1 MAKRYL
7 ILEDGTV
14 FEGEA
19 FGADVTT
26 TGELVFTT
34 GMVGYQETITD
45 PAHAGHLV
53 VFTYPTIGNYGLNA
67 DDDNSFY
74 SDCRGVIVYEWGK
87 EGSNWRSQMTLDEF
101 LRRKGIPGI
110 SGLDTR
116 ALTRLIR
123 DRGSIRAQLTDQRD
137 EPNQVEAIEQ
147 NLVDRV
153 STKTAYALPGTGRR
167 VVILDLGL
175 KQALLKTLK
184 HLDWQVTVVPWD
196 SSAEQILALAP
207 SGLILSSG
215 PGRAH
220 QLPQVVELVRSLQD
234 SLPIL
239 GLGLGH
245 RVLALANGARV
256 ERLAVGHHGT
266 NHAVREIETGRVTF
280 TLQSQTEAAVDADL
294 PEQLEVLARH
304 LNDQSIQATRHQS
317 LAVMGIDYEPT
328 RQTFMDW
335 QELMTKRQEQI

>member
-19 FGADVTT
+19 FGADVTR

-34 GMVGYQETITD
+34 GMSGYQETITD
-45 PAHAGHLV
+45 PAHEGHLV

-67 DDDNSFY
+67 DDDNSSY
-74 SDCRGVIVYEWGK
+74 SGCRGVIVYEWAK
-87 EGSNWRSQMTLDEF
+87 EGSNWRSQMNLDEF
-101 LRRKGIPGI
+101 LRRKGTPGI

-123 DRGSIRAQLTDQRD
+123 DRGLIRARLTDQRD
-137 EPNQVEAIEQ
+137 VSSQVEATDQ

-153 STKTAYALPGTGRR
+153 STKTAYALPGAGRR
-167 VVILDLGL
+167 VVVLDLGL
-175 KQALLKTLK
+175 KQDLLKALK
-184 HLDWQVTVVPWD
+184 ALDWQVTVVPWD

-207 SGLILSSG
+207 GGLILSSG
-215 PGRAH
+215 PGSAH
-220 QLPQVVELVRSLQD
+220 HLPQVIELVKSLQET
-234 SLPIL
+234 LPIL

-245 RVLALANGARV
+245 RVLALANGANA
-256 ERLAVGHHGT
+256 ERLAVGHQGT
-266 NHAVREIETGRVTF
+266 NHAVRDLETGRVTF
-280 TLQSQTEAAVDADL
+280 TLQSQTEAVVDADF

-304 LNDQSIQATRHQS
+304 LNDQSIQATRHKS
-317 LAVMGIDYEPT
+317 LAVMGVDHEPT
-328 RQTFMDW
+328 RQTFLDW
-335 QELMTKRQEQI
+335 QELINQRPQQS